1 MGTKKPL
8 HFRYFIKRIQE
19 KSSMRIERDVLSAAG
34 SGIDNATNAIL
45 CHGNLCKPTAQI
57 GTSWITPQTPG
68 VAIIF
73 WVSIIHLILA
83 LLPTV
88 VSCCKSCFCG
98 ASEEEAQAS
107 AAKFDTSNKLTG
119 GCNSFT
125 TIVLAILGIVCVK
138 VDCKEMLMA
147 CVIMA
152 FIALIIAA
160 IQVAIAIWG
169 VV

>member
-1 MGTKKPL
+1 MVN
-8 HFRYFIKRIQE
+8 FIKI
-19 KSSMRIERDVLSAAG
+19 I
-34 SGIDNATNAIL
+34 T
-45 CHGNLCKPTAQI
+45 

-107 AAKFDTSNKLTG
+107 AAKFDTSNK
-119 GCNSFT
+119 
-125 TIVLAILGIVCVK
+125 
-138 VDCKEMLMA
+138 
-147 CVIMA
+147 
-152 FIALIIAA
+152 
-160 IQVAIAIWG
+160 
-169 VV
+169 